1 MEIGDKHVYCRLRIV
16 IRSNGLT
23 TFDVGV
29 CRANTGDA
37 PDEQMLRF
45 LSTVTFGLK
54 AMESE
59 STILN
64 LYIGER
70 IQLLGDNG
78 IDVLASLPNSIH
90 CANHSLFHWY

>member
-1 MEIGDKHVYCRLRIV
+1 VEIGDKHVYCRLRIV

-45 LSTVTFGLK
+45 L
-54 AMESE
+54 E
-59 STILN
+59 
-64 LYIGER
+64 
-70 IQLLGDNG
+70 
-78 IDVLASLPNSIH
+78 H
-90 CANHSLFHWY
+90 CDLWPKSYGK

>member
-1 MEIGDKHVYCRLRIV
+1 MLYCIPVSDSMGYAIV
-16 IRSNGLT
+16 SQGSRRSSPPL
-23 TFDVGV
+23 
-29 CRANTGDA
+29 A
-37 PDEQMLRF
+37 RF
-45 LSTVTFGLK
+45 LSTVIFGLK

-78 IDVLASLPNSIH
+78 IDVLAFLPNSIH